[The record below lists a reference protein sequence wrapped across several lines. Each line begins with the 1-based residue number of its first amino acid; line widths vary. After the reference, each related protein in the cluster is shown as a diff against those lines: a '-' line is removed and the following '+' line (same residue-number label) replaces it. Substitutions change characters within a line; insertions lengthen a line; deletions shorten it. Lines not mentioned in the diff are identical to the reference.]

1 MMNSLLYVLL
11 MGAPKEGES
20 PMISFLPLL
29 LIVLVFY
36 LFMIR
41 PQMKKQK
48 DLRKFRETIKNGDK
62 VVTSGGI
69 YGKIVEVKEQAV
81 ILEVENKM
89 KLKID
94 KSAVLKDASGIMQ
107 KK

>member
-1 MMNSLLYVLL
+1 MNNLMNILL
-11 MGAPKEGES
+11 MGAQKEGEN

-69 YGKIVEVKEQAV
+69 YGKIVEVREQAV

-94 KSAVLKDASGIMQ
+94 KSAVLKDASGIME